1 MRRPFKTYMPAD
13 QIRLCNS
20 KKLCIEARGE
30 NARVIVFAVAI
41 LLLASAAYTISR
53 IK

>member
-1 MRRPFKTYMPAD
+1 MKNDLSRYMPAD
-13 QIRLCNS
+13 QIRLCNTR
-20 KKLCIEARGE
+20 KQCIEARGE
-30 NARVIVFAVAI
+30 NAKIIVYAVAF